1 MKTDTKLPVVKDSL
15 TPNSDTP
22 TQIIY
27 RRVEKDIDSNKWWW
41 ATCYSVKEAENL
53 VNLLNGYEKKLAAS
67 QAEVERL
74 TGKLHHAVYLLQSYN
89 STYSDL
95 FAKEFK

>member
-1 MKTDTKLPVVKDSL
+1 MKTDTPRTDACPHCGKEHNPYRSCVTKYSE
-15 TPNSDTP
+15 
-22 TQIIY
+22 IICDLLANY
-27 RRVEKDIDSNKWWW
+27 TAMTEKARK
-41 ATCYSVKEAENL
+41 AE
-53 VNLLNGYEKKLAAS
+53 
-67 QAEVERL
+67 AEVERL